1 MRFEF
6 RSQQPSERDEC
17 NGAPQG
23 ELLEV
28 ALGGVSSIFSFES
41 SRRDLLK
48 KNIAARA
55 TMAMAVT
62 GLMLKGRRGL
72 RGDGM

>member
-1 MRFEF
+1 VRFEF

-23 ELLEV
+23 ELLEETV
-28 ALGGVSSIFSFES
+28 GGVSSIFSLES
-41 SRRDLLK
+41 SSRDLLK

-55 TMAMAVT
+55 TRAMAVT
-62 GLMLKGRRGL
+62 GLMLKLRRD
-72 RGDGM
+72 GDGIW